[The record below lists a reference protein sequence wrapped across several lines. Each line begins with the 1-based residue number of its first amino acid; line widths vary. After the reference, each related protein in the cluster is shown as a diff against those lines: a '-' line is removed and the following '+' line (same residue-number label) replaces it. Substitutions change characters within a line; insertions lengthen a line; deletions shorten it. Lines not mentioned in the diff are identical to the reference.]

1 MEPAFRVRIVVFAS
15 GERFPVLLD
24 EHGCPLFRP
33 TVFALTQVRG
43 RNLSTNTIS
52 NVLRAI
58 VVLEHFLA
66 ARRIDI
72 DSRLEY
78 GELLS
83 VAEVEG
89 LIRSSRQPLA
99 ELGSRTTVSCTQSKK
114 PVLAKEA
121 VRTRPHGQ
129 RLKEVAPQVA
139 STRLL
144 YIRSYLAWLADDR
157 RSRNGVSNAFL
168 ARLQSATEIT
178 FRALD
183 SRMRYSPA
191 AGLGVEREGLS
202 DRQVQEL
209 LRVTDPSSTDNPW
222 RDEHA
227 RYRNALL
234 VRWLLN
240 LGLRIGEALGV
251 RNSDIDSRLGEVT
264 IHRRADDPG
273 DPRRNQPQ
281 TKTRARVLQLQK
293 DLLAQTNAYILDHRS
308 GLPKSKTHGF
318 LFAASRSGKPLTVAA
333 AEKVFEVLRIA
344 CPDLPKELSP
354 HLLRHTWN
362 DMFSRQMDEARV
374 ASAEEQKYRS
384 YLMGWS
390 PISDHAA
397 VYTRRHIRRRARE
410 ASLAMQEKV
419 LAEVSKDE

>member
-1 MEPAFRVRIVVFAS
+1 MQPAFRVRTVLFAS

-24 EHGCPLFRP
+24 EHGCPLFAP
-33 TVFALTQVRG
+33 TIFALTQVRG

-58 VVLEHFLA
+58 MVFELFLA
-66 ARRIDI
+66 AQGIDI

-89 LIRSSRQPLA
+89 LILSSRQPLA
-99 ELGSRTTVSCTQSKK
+99 ELGSNTTFLCTHKKTRTQAAETV
-114 PVLAKEA
+114 
-121 VRTRPHGQ
+121 RGRPPRQ
-129 RLKEVAPQVA
+129 QLKEVAPQVA

-144 YIRSYLAWLADDR
+144 YIRGYLAWLADDR
-157 RSRNGVSNAFL
+157 RSKHGLSNEFL
-168 ARLQSATEIT
+168 VRFQSAIDIT

-183 SRMRYSPA
+183 SRMRFWSV
-191 AGLGVEREGLS
+191 AGGRVEREGLS
-202 DRQVQEL
+202 DSQVQEL
-209 LRVTDPSSTDNPW
+209 LRVTDPSCADNPW
-222 RDEHA
+222 RDEHT
-227 RYRNALL
+227 RHRNALL

-251 RNSDIDSRLGEVT
+251 RSSDIDSRLGEVI
-264 IHRRADDPG
+264 IHRSADDPE

-293 DLLAQTNAYILDHRS
+293 DLLTQTNAYILDHRS
-308 GLPKSKTHGF
+308 GLPKSKIHGF

-333 AEKVFEVLRIA
+333 AEKVFEVLRTA
-344 CPDLPKELSP
+344 CPDLPKDLSP

-362 DMFSRQMDEARV
+362 DMFSRQMDV
-374 ASAEEQKYRS
+374 AGVTSAEEQKYRS

-390 PISDHAA
+390 PTSDHAA
-397 VYTRRHIRRRARE
+397 VYTRRHIRRKARE

-419 LAEVSKDE
+419 LAGSHRDE

>member
-1 MEPAFRVRIVVFAS
+1 MRPAFRVRTVLFAS

-24 EHGCPLFRP
+24 EHGCPLFSA
-33 TVFALTQVRG
+33 TIFALTQVRG

-58 VVLEHFLA
+58 MVFELFLVA
-66 ARRIDI
+66 QGIDI

-89 LIRSSRQPLA
+89 LILSSRQPLA
-99 ELGSRTTVSCTQSKK
+99 ALGSNTTFLCTHEKTRTQVAETV
-114 PVLAKEA
+114 
-121 VRTRPHGQ
+121 RGRPPRQQ
-129 RLKEVAPQVA
+129 RKEVALQVA

-144 YIRSYLAWLADDR
+144 YIRGYLAWLADDR
-157 RSRNGVSNAFL
+157 RSKHGLSNEF
-168 ARLQSATEIT
+168 RVRFQSAIEMT
-178 FRALD
+178 FKALD
-183 SRMRYSPA
+183 SRMRVSFV
-191 AGLGVEREGLS
+191 AGSGVEREGLS
-202 DRQVQEL
+202 DSQVQEL
-209 LRVTDPSSTDNPW
+209 LRVTDPSCADNPW
-222 RDEHA
+222 RDKHT
-227 RYRNALL
+227 RHRNALL

-251 RNSDIDSRLGEVT
+251 RSSDIDSRLGEVT
-264 IHRRADDPG
+264 IHRRADDPE

-293 DLLAQTNAYILDHRS
+293 DLLTQTNAYILDHRS

-333 AEKVFEVLRIA
+333 AEKVFEVLRTA
-344 CPDLPKELSP
+344 CPDLPKNLSP

-362 DMFSRQMDEARV
+362 DMFSRQMDV
-374 ASAEEQKYRS
+374 AGVAPAEEQKYRS

-390 PISDHAA
+390 PTSDHAA
-397 VYTRRHIRRRARE
+397 VYTRRHIRRKARE

-419 LAEVSKDE
+419 LAGGHRDE

>member
-1 MEPAFRVRIVVFAS
+1 MGPAFRVRIVVFAS

-43 RNLSTNTIS
+43 RSLSTSTIS

-114 PVLAKEA
+114 PALAKEA
-121 VRTRPHGQ
+121 VRIRPHGQ

-209 LRVTDPSSTDNPW
+209 LRVTDPSSNDNPW
-222 RDEHA
+222 RAVGLIPWFIVQSDRKTRSAVIASRIAHELEI
-227 RYRNALL
+227 ALRTAATIREGATALGNPLAFMNEGRRSAPTRAVKERISL
-234 VRWLLN
+234 V
-240 LGLRIGEALGV
+240 RIGEGQFRDV
-251 RNSDIDSRLGEVT
+251 RMTPSLC
-264 IHRRADDPG
+264 
-273 DPRRNQPQ
+273 
-281 TKTRARVLQLQK
+281 
-293 DLLAQTNAYILDHRS
+293 
-308 GLPKSKTHGF
+308 
-318 LFAASRSGKPLTVAA
+318 
-333 AEKVFEVLRIA
+333 LRT
-344 CPDLPKELSP
+344 EL
-354 HLLRHTWN
+354 
-362 DMFSRQMDEARV
+362 
-374 ASAEEQKYRS
+374 
-384 YLMGWS
+384 
-390 PISDHAA
+390 
-397 VYTRRHIRRRARE
+397 RE
-410 ASLAMQEKV
+410 I
-419 LAEVSKDE
+419 

>member
-1 MEPAFRVRIVVFAS
+1 MGPAFRVRIVVFAS

-33 TVFALTQVRG
+33 TIFALTQVRG

-52 NVLRAI
+52 NVLRAV
-58 VVLEHFLA
+58 VVLELFLA
-66 ARRIDI
+66 AQRIDI
-72 DSRLEY
+72 DSRLQY

-99 ELGSRTTVSCTQSKK
+99 ELGSKTAVSRIHKKTQIQAVETVRGRSARQ
-114 PVLAKEA
+114 
-121 VRTRPHGQ
+121 Q
-129 RLKEVAPQVA
+129 LKEVAPQVA

-144 YIRSYLAWLADDR
+144 YIRGYLAWLADDR
-157 RSRNGVSNAFL
+157 RSQHGLSNEFL
-168 ARLQSATEIT
+168 VRFQSATEIT
-178 FRALD
+178 LRALD
-183 SRMRYSPA
+183 SRMRFSA
-191 AGLGVEREGLS
+191 VAGVGVEREGLS
-202 DRQVQEL
+202 DSQVQEL
-209 LRVTDPSSTDNPW
+209 LRVTDPSCTDNPW
-222 RDEHA
+222 RDEHT
-227 RYRNALL
+227 RHRNALL

-264 IHRRADDPG
+264 IHRRADDPE

-281 TKTRARVLQLQK
+281 AKTRARILQLQK

-308 GLPKSKTHGF
+308 GLPMSKTHGF

-333 AEKVFEVLRIA
+333 AEKVFEVLRTA
-344 CPDLPKELSP
+344 CPDLPKDLSP

-362 DMFSRQMDEARV
+362 DMFSRQMDSANV
-374 ASAEEQKYRS
+374 PSAEEQKYRS

-390 PISDHAA
+390 PTSDHAS
-397 VYTRRHIRRRARE
+397 VYTRRHIRKKARE
-410 ASLAMQEKV
+410 ASIAMQERV
-419 LAEVSKDE
+419 VAEGHKDE

>member
-1 MEPAFRVRIVVFAS
+1 
-15 GERFPVLLD
+15 
-24 EHGCPLFRP
+24 
-33 TVFALTQVRG
+33 VFALTQVRG

-99 ELGSRTTVSCTQSKK
+99 QLGSRTTVSCTQSKK

-121 VRTRPHGQ
+121 VRTKPHGQ

-168 ARLQSATEIT
+168 ARFQNATEIT

-183 SRMRYSPA
+183 SRMRYLPA

-308 GLPKSKTHGF
+308 GLPNSKMHGF

-362 DMFSRQMDEARV
+362 DMFSRQMDAARV

-390 PISDHAA
+390 PTSDHAA

>member
-24 EHGCPLFRP
+24 EHGCSLFRP

-114 PVLAKEA
+114 PALAKEA
-121 VRTRPHGQ
+121 VRTKPHGQ

-264 IHRRADDPG
+264 IHRRADDPLS
-273 DPRRNQPQ
+273 PRAKARKRPLPFLPWSVRLLYRWDLAFHESPKPPNSASTLLRSMPSPSSD
-281 TKTRARVLQLQK
+281 TRMAWSPLSSFGSRMTLTCWAPAS
-293 DLLAQTNAYILDHRS
+293 DR
-308 GLPKSKTHGF
+308 
-318 LFAASRSGKPLTVAA
+318 SRSAP
-333 AEKVFEVLRIA
+333 R
-344 CPDLPKELSP
+344 LP
-354 HLLRHTWN
+354 
-362 DMFSRQMDEARV
+362 
-374 ASAEEQKYRS
+374 
-384 YLMGWS
+384 
-390 PISDHAA
+390 
-397 VYTRRHIRRRARE
+397 
-410 ASLAMQEKV
+410 
-419 LAEVSKDE
+419 